1 MHPTILEL
9 RRLSPSE
16 RGRGLG
22 NRLLAL
28 LIVEARKIRLER
40 LLLTIRSGNA
50 ASLSVALANGGKLE
64 KSTDERRY
72 IVIDLLFVFR
82 SSISLREVFLN
93 NAANPRSPS
102 AREYQK
108 KTAFFHR
115 LSGAG
120 GLIFL
125 VFELRGQKS
134 SLYPLTR
141 ACREGNAP
149 HSFCT
154 TKIS

>member
-22 NRLLAL
+22 KRFSAL

-40 LLLTIRSGNA
+40 LLLTIRSGNF

-72 IVIDLLFVFR
+72 IVIDL
-82 SSISLREVFLN
+82 
-93 NAANPRSPS
+93 
-102 AREYQK
+102 
-108 KTAFFHR
+108 
-115 LSGAG
+115 
-120 GLIFL
+120 
-125 VFELRGQKS
+125 
-134 SLYPLTR
+134 
-141 ACREGNAP
+141 
-149 HSFCT
+149 
-154 TKIS
+154 

>member
-28 LIVEARKIRLER
+28 LIVEARKIGLER

-50 ASLSVALANGGKLE
+50 AFLSVALANGGKLE

-72 IVIDLLFVFR
+72 IVIDL
-82 SSISLREVFLN
+82 
-93 NAANPRSPS
+93 
-102 AREYQK
+102 
-108 KTAFFHR
+108 
-115 LSGAG
+115 
-120 GLIFL
+120 
-125 VFELRGQKS
+125 
-134 SLYPLTR
+134 
-141 ACREGNAP
+141 
-149 HSFCT
+149 
-154 TKIS
+154 